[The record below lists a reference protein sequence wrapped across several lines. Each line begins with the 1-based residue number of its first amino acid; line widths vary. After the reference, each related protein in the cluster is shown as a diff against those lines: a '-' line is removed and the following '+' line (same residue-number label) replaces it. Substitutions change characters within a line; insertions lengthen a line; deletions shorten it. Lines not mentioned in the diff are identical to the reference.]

1 MFSDPQFW
9 VAVSFFLFL
18 IAIFNPVRKIL
29 TSNLDTQINEI
40 KSKIHEA
47 ENLKKEAEKTL
58 TDLKN
63 RQSDVEKEIQK
74 LKNESEEKIIE
85 LKKLSS
91 NKLSEQIKKRE
102 ILAENKIQLLLRDAN
117 NIIKNSIT
125 NTAIEATTNIIKK
138 NLTSQMK
145 SDLIN
150 ESIKDLNK
158 VIKN

>member
-1 MFSDPQFW
+1 MGCGIL
-9 VAVSFFLFL
+9 FLFL

-47 ENLKKEAEKTL
+47 EDLKKEAEKTL